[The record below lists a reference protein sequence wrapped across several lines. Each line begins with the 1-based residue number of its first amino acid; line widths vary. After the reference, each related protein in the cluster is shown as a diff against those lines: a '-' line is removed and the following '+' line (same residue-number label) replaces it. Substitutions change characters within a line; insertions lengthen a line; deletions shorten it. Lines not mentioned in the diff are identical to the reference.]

1 MASGDTL
8 LVFTP
13 LHNEPPGSDYATL
26 DVRNEHPVLDFD
38 AANEESAMFSGV
50 LPRHYS
56 GGGLTVTLHVAFSSA
71 TSGNSVWQVAFERIG
86 IEHQDMD
93 EDGFATARQID
104 IEASSPS
111 GEVLTGSTGFGNG
124 GDIDGVIAGEGFRL
138 KVGRDADN
146 VDDDAVGD
154 AELVFVELKET

>member
-13 LHNEPPGSDYATL
+13 LHNEPPASDYATL

-38 AANEESAMFSGV
+38 AANEESAVFSGV

-56 GGGLTVTLHVAFSSA
+56 GGGITVYLHVAFSSA

-93 EDGFATARQID
+93 ADSFAAAKQID
-104 IEASSPS
+104 ISAGAPS
-111 GEVLTGSTGFGNG
+111 GQILTGSVAYGHGA
-124 GDIDGVIAGEGFRL
+124 DMDGLLAGEGFRL
-138 KVGRDADN
+138 KVTRNADDG
-146 VDDDAVGD
+146 DDDAAGD
-154 AELVFVELKET
+154 AELRFVELKET